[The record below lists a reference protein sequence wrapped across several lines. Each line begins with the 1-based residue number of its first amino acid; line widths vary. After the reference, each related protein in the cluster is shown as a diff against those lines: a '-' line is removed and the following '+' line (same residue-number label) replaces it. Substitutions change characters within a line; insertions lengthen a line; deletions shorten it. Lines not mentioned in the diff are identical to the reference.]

1 MSGVQSEGS
10 PDPVEPA
17 TAVDGAAGEGVEG
30 DRAALVARVAA
41 LEAEV
46 ANLGAALDT
55 RTRIGTAIGL
65 LAERYDTDTDH
76 AWALLTRLS
85 NHSNHKVQEVAR
97 LLVAVT
103 DGTLDAHEVDT
114 VGALARTLPR
124 AAAAVGLGDGSDAAR
139 PPRRRRSAPRTRV
152 VAGPAPRGREEA
164 PAVDGAEVVGARDTA
179 EPDPTS

>member
-1 MSGVQSEGS
+1 MSGVQSERF
-10 PDPVEPA
+10 PDPVEPT
-17 TAVDGAAGEGVEG
+17 TAVGEAG
-30 DRAALVARVAA
+30 DHAALVARVAA
-41 LEAEV
+41 LEADVE
-46 ANLGAALDT
+46 NLEAALET

-65 LAERYDTDTDH
+65 LAERYDTDTDR

-114 VGALARTLPR
+114 VGALARNLPR
-124 AAAAVGLGDGSDAAR
+124 AAAAVGLGDDPNAPR

-152 VAGPAPRGREEA
+152 VAGPVPRGRQESPSA
-164 PAVDGAEVVGARDTA
+164 DGSEVVGALDAT